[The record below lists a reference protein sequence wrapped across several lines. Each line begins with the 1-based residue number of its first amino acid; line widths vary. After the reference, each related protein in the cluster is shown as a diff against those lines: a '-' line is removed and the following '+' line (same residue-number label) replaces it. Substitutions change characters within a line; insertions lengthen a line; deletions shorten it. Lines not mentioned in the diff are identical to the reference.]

1 MLGLEMLGLDILGG
15 DKLETELTGLALGL
29 DNPQVWLGA
38 EGAKIAGEGIRENF
52 EQGGRPDK
60 WPDITAWSRAMRKVN
75 HESGPLIDTGA
86 LMAAASASEPGVEGS
101 IFRQQGD
108 TLTLGT
114 DLEYA
119 ADHEFGTARIPVR
132 EFMSLTPED
141 EIRLTASMDDDYLHK
156 LLAQMS

>member
-1 MLGLEMLGLDILGG
+1 MFELDLLGG
-15 DKLETELTGLALGL
+15 EKLETEMSALALGL

-60 WPDITAWSRAMRKVN
+60 WPDITAKSRAMRKVN
-75 HESGPLIDTGA
+75 HDSGPLIDSGA
-86 LMAAASASEPGVEGS
+86 LMAAASASEPGVAGS
-101 IFRQQGD
+101 VFQQQGD
-108 TLTLGT
+108 LLTLGT

-119 ADHEFGTARIPVR
+119 ADHEFGIGVPARP
-132 EFMSLTPED
+132 FMNLTPED

-156 LLAQMS
+156 LIAQLG